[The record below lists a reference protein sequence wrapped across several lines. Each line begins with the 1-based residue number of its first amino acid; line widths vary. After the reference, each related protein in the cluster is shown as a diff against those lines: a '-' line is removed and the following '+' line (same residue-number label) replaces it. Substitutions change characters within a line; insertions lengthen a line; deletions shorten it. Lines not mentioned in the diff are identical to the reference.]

1 MKKDTRR
8 VHKRRS
14 KNIKNKPKNKS
25 AKFIIIFILR
35 ENQIILIHFSIA
47 LQRYQEGLQLYDSI
61 LSRYISPKTFVL
73 SDTSHG
79 TTSLIA

>member
-25 AKFIIIFILR
+25 TKFVTA
-35 ENQIILIHFSIA
+35 NK
-47 LQRYQEGLQLYDSI
+47 
-61 LSRYISPKTFVL
+61 SRKRGGSETF
-73 SDTSHG
+73 
-79 TTSLIA
+79 